1 MPPIN
6 DEILIL
12 LKSVNDLVHIINAK
26 LGIIMA
32 ESPEIAAFRAR
43 VEVSLIAIQ
52 KALASIPALN
62 PEDKAV
68 LEKLA
73 TELENLAGTV
83 PQ

>member
-1 MPPIN
+1 MPPLD

-12 LKSVNDLVHIINAK
+12 VKSINAK

-52 KALASIPALN
+52 KALANIPALN

-68 LEKLA
+68 LDKLA
-73 TELENLAGTV
+73 SELESLAGIT

>member
-1 MPPIN
+1 MPPLD

-12 LKSVNDLVHIINAK
+12 VKSINAK

-43 VEVSLIAIQ
+43 VEISLIAIQ
-52 KALASIPALN
+52 KALANVSGLN
-62 PEDKAV
+62 PEDKAI
-68 LEKLA
+68 LDKLA
-73 TELENLAGTV
+73 SELESLAGIT